1 MSKDSDRVT
10 MGGLWFLANAL
21 QWMREIGEGG
31 ATVDVEDL
39 IPVSTKLAL
48 PVFTFLH
55 ASMLRAEDGLN
66 SARFGANAF
75 VVRAN
80 HKPKYVIHG
89 TRIVMLKGPQEYL
102 MQTVFGQER
111 AA

>member
-1 MSKDSDRVT
+1 MSKDGDRVT
-10 MGGLWFLANAL
+10 MRSLWLLANAL
-21 QWMREIGEGG
+21 QRIREIGEGG
-31 ATVDVEDL
+31 AAVDVEDL
-39 IPVSTKLAL
+39 IPVSTKLVL

-66 SARFGANAF
+66 GARFGANAF

-102 MQTVFGQER
+102 MQIVVGQEK